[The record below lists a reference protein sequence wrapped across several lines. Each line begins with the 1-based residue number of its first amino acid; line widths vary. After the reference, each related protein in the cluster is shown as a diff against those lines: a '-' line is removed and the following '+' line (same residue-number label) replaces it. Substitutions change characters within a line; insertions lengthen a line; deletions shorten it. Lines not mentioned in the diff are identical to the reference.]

1 MTKNALNTAGRA
13 SSADLQTLAA
23 QGVQRALAARAQGM
37 RELNAEQVQAVSGAA
52 SLLAFD
58 DYCGTG
64 VRPLPK
70 LGGSGGLGGGVV
82 VIINGQFPQ
91 INPAA
96 FKTAL
101 Y

>member
-1 MTKNALNTAGRA
+1 MSHHNLNTAGRA
-13 SSADLQTLAA
+13 SLADLPTLAA
-23 QGVQRALAARAQGM
+23 QGVQRALAARNQGL
-37 RELNAEQVQAVSGAA
+37 RELSAQ
-52 SLLAFD
+52 LAFD

-82 VIINGQFPQ
+82 VIINGQYPQ

>member
-1 MTKNALNTAGRA
+1 MSHHNLNTAGRA
-13 SSADLQTLAA
+13 SLADLPTLAA
-23 QGVQRALAARAQGM
+23 QGVQRALAARNQGL
-37 RELNAEQVQAVSGAA
+37 RELSAQQVNAVSGAA
-52 SLLAFD
+52 SLAFD

-82 VIINGQFPQ
+82 VIINGQYPQ